1 MFYWILACIAKDIY
15 ILIENFIHSCI
26 PSSEKK
32 HIYVKNKPILGGII
46 HLQIVTLCPGRTV
59 NPHCVPVIDLGFGFL
74 ICERCA
80 KTSSSQQLP
89 VAVHLGNQ
97 NIVYSSKCLEYIILD
112 KLAPATPV
120 LENMKN
126 LYTVLK

>member
-1 MFYWILACIAKDIY
+1 MPRQDCK
-15 ILIENFIHSCI
+15 S
-26 PSSEKK
+26 
-32 HIYVKNKPILGGII
+32 
-46 HLQIVTLCPGRTV
+46 TLCACDWFG
-59 NPHCVPVIDLGFGFL
+59 IWISDLA
-74 ICERCA
+74 ERCA

-89 VAVHLGNQ
+89 TGYASEGLK
-97 NIVYSSKCLEYIILD
+97 NIVYSSKCLEYILLD

>member
-1 MFYWILACIAKDIY
+1 MSKINLTWVVFADCDPMLRQDYK
-15 ILIENFIHSCI
+15 S
-26 PSSEKK
+26 
-32 HIYVKNKPILGGII
+32 
-46 HLQIVTLCPGRTV
+46 TLCACDWFG
-59 NPHCVPVIDLGFGFL
+59 IWISDLA
-74 ICERCA
+74 ERCV

-89 VAVHLGNQ
+89 IGCASEGLKS
-97 NIVYSSKCLEYIILD
+97 IVYSSKCLEYIILD

>member
-1 MFYWILACIAKDIY
+1 M
-15 ILIENFIHSCI
+15 
-26 PSSEKK
+26 KK
-32 HIYVKNKPILGGII
+32 ISIFYVKNKPILGGII

-59 NPHCVPVIDLGFGFL
+59 NPHHVPVTDLGFGFL
-74 ICERCA
+74 ILAERCV

-89 VAVHLGNQ
+89 TGCASEGLK

-120 LENMKN
+120 LENRKN